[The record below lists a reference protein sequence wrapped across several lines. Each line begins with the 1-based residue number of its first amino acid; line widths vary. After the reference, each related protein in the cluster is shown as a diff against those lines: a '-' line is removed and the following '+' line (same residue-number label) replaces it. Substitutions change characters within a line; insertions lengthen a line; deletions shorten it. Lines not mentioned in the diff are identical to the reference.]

1 MMPTIY
7 TVAADFTHIHA
18 PSAMS
23 EVSDSNHSD
32 FQGLAS
38 VVVSKLPKPSEV
50 EGMTKQILSGLWE
63 DLAGSSHGPV
73 RA

>member
-1 MMPTIY
+1 MLPTIY

-38 VVVSKLPKPSEV
+38 AVVSRLPKPSEV
-50 EGMTKQILSGLWE
+50 EGMTKQILTGLWE
-63 DLAGSSHGPV
+63 DLAGPNRSPA